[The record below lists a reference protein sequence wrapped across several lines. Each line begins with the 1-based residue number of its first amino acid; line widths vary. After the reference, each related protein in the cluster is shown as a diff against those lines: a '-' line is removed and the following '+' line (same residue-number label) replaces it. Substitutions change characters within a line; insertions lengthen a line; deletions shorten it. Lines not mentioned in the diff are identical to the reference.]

1 MTLYDTLDKLGLFMG
16 EQKASRVDYIE
27 SIVARVDLEALTPLE
42 RRWLKEAKEQEN
54 TNAV

>member
-1 MTLYDTLDKLGLFMG
+1 MTLYDTLDKLGEFMG
-16 EQKASRVDYIE
+16 EQKAPRVDYIE
-27 SIVARVDLEALTPLE
+27 SIVARVNFAALTPLE